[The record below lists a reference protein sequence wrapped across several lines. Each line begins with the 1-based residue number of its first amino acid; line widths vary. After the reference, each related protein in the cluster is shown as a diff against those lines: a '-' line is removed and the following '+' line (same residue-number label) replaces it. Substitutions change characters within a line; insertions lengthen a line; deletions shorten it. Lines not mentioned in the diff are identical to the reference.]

1 MTCFSPHAFQSKSTE
16 AIAGLQVK
24 ESTFMGTAEHEGLA
38 RSVKVIRRC
47 YTKGKLNL
55 QRVY

>member
-1 MTCFSPHAFQSKSTE
+1 MLFSLKTQKQL
-16 AIAGLQVK
+16 IAGLQVK

-47 YTKGKLNL
+47 YTKGTLNL